1 MKILKRIIKCVLS
14 LAVLLVIFMSW
25 KAIQLSRIEYK
36 EPSFLANKKILTI
49 YYSHGKNIESVAENI
64 HKIVGGDIKTIEPL
78 EKYPDSFID
87 TFKTVQKQ
95 IKDNYL
101 PKVETI
107 DLTEYDVIFVGSP
120 VWATSVSLPVKSFL
134 INNNFDNKLVLPFF
148 SYLGDANKDS
158 LKSQVEKSLKE
169 KSSSAKV
176 LTPMLTIKKG
186 IILIDKQIEGWL
198 NSLSESEQ

>member
-1 MKILKRIIKCVLS
+1 M
-14 LAVLLVIFMSW
+14 
-25 KAIQLSRIEYK
+25 
-36 EPSFLANKKILTI
+36 
-49 YYSHGKNIESVAENI
+49 
-64 HKIVGGDIKTIEPL
+64 

-169 KSSSAKV
+169 KSSNAKV